1 MRLAEAYSR
10 REETLGVIR
19 CDTFAAEIINP
30 VVEFFYYNT
39 VAKCALFQ
47 IIEQAIDK
55 SHNLFSPNL
64 YDANLCNRSTG
75 SLEQILPEQEKMLRG
90 TSMRILQCV
99 VKHKLMDI
107 GADPRLAGVTPLKTP
122 YPAKRAGSAPTS
134 LPVPVR
140 L

>member
-1 MRLAEAYSR
+1 MLTIFGIALRLAEAYSR

-64 YDANLCNRSTG
+64 STTLIYAIG
-75 SLEQILPEQEKMLRG
+75 LPEVWNKSSPYRKKCFVE
-90 TSMRILQCV
+90 
-99 VKHKLMDI
+99 
-107 GADPRLAGVTPLKTP
+107 LA
-122 YPAKRAGSAPTS
+122 
-134 LPVPVR
+134 
-140 L
+140 